1 MSKLFTFPLGQLQ
14 ANCYLL
20 ISNGKG
26 LVIDPGGPPQAVLRT
41 LAEQGAVLET
51 VLLTHTHFDHMLGL
65 PALLG
70 EGVRLLAPADDAR
83 GLTDSSYNLT
93 SLWGM
98 GSLPPLTAD
107 RLLREGDTV
116 TCGDLTLTTLHTA
129 GHTAGSSCYLC
140 ERWLFSGDTLFDGGY
155 GRVDLPGGDPVAMRR
170 SLCRL
175 ETAIPRPLTV
185 YPGHGNPFTLD

>member
-1 MSKLFTFPLGQLQ
+1 MSKLYVFPLGQLQ

-20 ISNGKG
+20 ICDGEA

-41 LAEQGAVLET
+41 IAEQGAVLQT

-65 PALLG
+65 PALLK
-70 EGVRLLAPADDAR
+70 EGVSLVVPADDAQ
-83 GLTDSSYNLT
+83 GLTDGGYNLT
-93 SLWGM
+93 ALWGM
-98 GSLPPLTAD
+98 GTLPPLTAD

-116 TCGDLTLTTLHTA
+116 TCGSLTLTTLHTP
-129 GHTAGSSCYLC
+129 GHTAGSSCFLG
-140 ERWLFSGDTLFDGGY
+140 EGMLFSGDTLFDGSY

-175 ETAIPRPLTV
+175 NETLPRPLTV
-185 YPGHGNPFTLD
+185 YPGHGGAFTF